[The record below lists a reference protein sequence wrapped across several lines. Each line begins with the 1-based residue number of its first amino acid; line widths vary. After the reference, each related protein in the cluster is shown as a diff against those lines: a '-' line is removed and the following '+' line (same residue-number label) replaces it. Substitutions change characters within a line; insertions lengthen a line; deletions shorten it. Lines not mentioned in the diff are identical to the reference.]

1 MTYTYTFANAEETSI
16 ERDNKD
22 GTFTFIAVN
31 SGSRGWQEYVDS
43 GATASAYVAP
53 PEPEPL
59 TAQQKLENA
68 GLTVDELKTLLGI

>member
-1 MTYTYTFANAEETSI
+1 MTFTYSFSDAEERI
-16 ERDNKD
+16 LKRDNQD
-22 GTFTFIAVN
+22 GTFTFITVN
-31 SGSRGWQEYVDS
+31 SGSRGWQEYVAS
-43 GATASAYVAP
+43 GAEAAPYVAP